1 LAAGTYSHDE
11 TGEKDRKS
19 DEEIVWEWRSLRELK
34 ICIKPLSEKI
44 GNNGRDKKDKEI
56 ECQMAETERSG
67 M

>member
-1 LAAGTYSHDE
+1 LAASTYSNCE

-19 DEEIVWEWRSLRELK
+19 DKEIVWEGRSLRELK
-34 ICIKPLSEKI
+34 ICIKPLSENI

-56 ECQMAETERSG
+56 ECQMAEAERSG